1 MSVRAYIGTGLLM
14 IFGTAVV
21 CAQSQTAEVQKEQKA
36 VLTHKYA
43 AVVFAKRAGMFDEYV
58 DSDAT
63 LSDCVSFMN
72 EQGILFS
79 LSDVVSQKIFTSKD
93 CARVMGQMS
102 LIFLGE
108 AKREFGSVG
117 MVMLPDNVDSWEQYC
132 IINGVEYKEM
142 YKKLEAAVAASS

>member
-1 MSVRAYIGTGLLM
+1 MSDRVHIV
-14 IFGTAVV
+14 TALFAAFVAAGV
-21 CAQSQTAEVQKEQKA
+21 CAQERSAEVVKEQKP

-43 AVVFAKRAGMFDEYV
+43 AVVFAKRAGIFDEYV

-79 LSDVVSQKIFTSKD
+79 LSDVVSQKKFTSKD

-117 MVMLPDNVDSWEQYC
+117 MIMLPDNIDSWEQYC

-142 YKKLEAAVAASS
+142 YKKLEAAVAGSS

>member
-1 MSVRAYIGTGLLM
+1 MSVRAYIGTVLLM
-14 IFGTAVV
+14 IFGTAVI
-21 CAQSQTAEVQKEQKA
+21 CAQSETAEVQKEQKT

-43 AVVFAKRAGMFDEYV
+43 AVAFAKSAGMFDGYI

-79 LSDVVSQKIFTSKD
+79 LSDVISQKTFTSKD
-93 CARVMGQMS
+93 CARVMGQIS

-117 MVMLPDNVDSWEQYC
+117 MIMLPDNVDSWEQYC

-142 YKKLEAAVAASS
+142 YKKLEVAVGGSS